1 LIVSVSIAHRDL
13 DQRLRW
19 AACAVFFGIIS
30 LGRLDAARCMRAG
43 HTVFGLAITGFFVDP
58 WAPSTSWNAK
68 SRTFATNCS
77 VARRGRTRT
86 STRLQY
92 RRSSRTTRAIVHIMR
107 VVQSQILRAVALAII
122 AMAAPVAALI
132 GMGSPKAEAQA
143 PTITNDG
150 SSINTYNHS
159 GGNSAIDVGPT
170 HLQWDPAIGEHL
182 VEMLPPGK
190 TIALISLGPASDQKV
205 VDAYQLYLES
215 RGFIVRRTSLIGM
228 MSPMPDH
235 QITLGNRNAPKM
247 EVIIAPSAD
256 IRFRVTK

>member
-1 LIVSVSIAHRDL
+1 
-13 DQRLRW
+13 
-19 AACAVFFGIIS
+19 
-30 LGRLDAARCMRAG
+30 
-43 HTVFGLAITGFFVDP
+43 
-58 WAPSTSWNAK
+58 
-68 SRTFATNCS
+68 
-77 VARRGRTRT
+77 
-86 STRLQY
+86 
-92 RRSSRTTRAIVHIMR
+92 MR

-132 GMGSPKAEAQA
+132 WMGSPKAEAQT

-150 SSINTYNHS
+150 SSINTYSYS

-170 HLQWDPAIGEHL
+170 HLQWDPVISERL
-182 VEMLPPGK
+182 VKMLPPGK